1 MDFQSRPMNQKT
13 HTKFPS
19 ITTKPKAKKKKKSTK
34 EKKSNTTRKL
44 TNNNENTA

>member
-19 ITTKPKAKKKKKSTK
+19 ITTKPKAKKKKEHKRK
-34 EKKSNTTRKL
+34 EVKYH
-44 TNNNENTA
+44 